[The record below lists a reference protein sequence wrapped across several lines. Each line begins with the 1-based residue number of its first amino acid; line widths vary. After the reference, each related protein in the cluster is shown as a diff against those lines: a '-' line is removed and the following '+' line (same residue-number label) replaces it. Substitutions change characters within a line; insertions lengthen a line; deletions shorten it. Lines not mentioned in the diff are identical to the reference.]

1 MKKLLV
7 ILILGILSCKKEIPN
22 IVTPIPQ
29 TKVID
34 TKVIDTKIQPFIKIK
49 TQVSSI
55 NIGTSFYNKLDKDYN
70 PFSKFKSL
78 ISPKDHIGAAWSYI
92 DFDKDGDD
100 DFIVATQPDNSEIE
114 QTNHIYLIKN
124 DGGNFSLWKTLNG
137 FVFPRRGLL
146 GDYDGNGYLDYLVAD
161 QGLETDF
168 AGALLGIVY
177 FYKDS
182 VALKYIP
189 NSKEFNHTAASG
201 DIDMD
206 GDIDIITADSKYIND
221 GKGNFAKLNATT
233 ENIKAGYFHNQL
245 YDLDNDGKLDA
256 IFGGSEIFGDSIY
269 DSSPRKYNGNNRIYW
284 NDGLGNYSYTNSN
297 PLPLTYTQTK
307 DTFTIVD
314 DFNFIDFNNDGY
326 QDIIVLK
333 GCWKGVGYYIQ
344 FLQNNKNKTFTEVT
358 EQYIDF
364 YKFNIPDGKPND
376 FEWLGWIRLVDL
388 NKDNK
393 LDIIGR
399 EGMNIEM
406 KWINDGN
413 NHFKLQK

>member
-1 MKKLLV
+1 
-7 ILILGILSCKKEIPN
+7 
-22 IVTPIPQ
+22 
-29 TKVID
+29 
-34 TKVIDTKIQPFIKIK
+34 
-49 TQVSSI
+49 
-55 NIGTSFYNKLDKDYN
+55 
-70 PFSKFKSL
+70 
-78 ISPKDHIGAAWSYI
+78 
-92 DFDKDGDD
+92 
-100 DFIVATQPDNSEIE
+100 
-114 QTNHIYLIKN
+114 
-124 DGGNFSLWKTLNG
+124 
-137 FVFPRRGLL
+137 
-146 GDYDGNGYLDYLVAD
+146 
-161 QGLETDF
+161 
-168 AGALLGIVY
+168 
-177 FYKDS
+177 
-182 VALKYIP
+182 
-189 NSKEFNHTAASG
+189 
-201 DIDMD
+201 MD

-221 GKGNFAKLNATT
+221 GKGNFAKLNVIT
-233 ENIKAGYFHNQL
+233 ENIKVGYFHNQL

-297 PLPLTYTQTK
+297 ALPLTYTQTK

-376 FEWLGWIRLVDL
+376 FEWLVWIRLVDL
-388 NKDNK
+388 NRDNK

-399 EGMNIEM
+399 EGSQSEM

>member
-34 TKVIDTKIQPFIKIK
+34 TKVIDTKVQPFIKIK
-49 TQVSSI
+49 TQVSPI

-182 VALKYIP
+182 VELKYI
-189 NSKEFNHTAASG
+189 FN
-201 DIDMD
+201 
-206 GDIDIITADSKYIND
+206 KY
-221 GKGNFAKLNATT
+221 
-233 ENIKAGYFHNQL
+233 
-245 YDLDNDGKLDA
+245 
-256 IFGGSEIFGDSIY
+256 
-269 DSSPRKYNGNNRIYW
+269 
-284 NDGLGNYSYTNSN
+284 
-297 PLPLTYTQTK
+297 
-307 DTFTIVD
+307 
-314 DFNFIDFNNDGY
+314 
-326 QDIIVLK
+326 
-333 GCWKGVGYYIQ
+333 
-344 FLQNNKNKTFTEVT
+344 
-358 EQYIDF
+358 
-364 YKFNIPDGKPND
+364 
-376 FEWLGWIRLVDL
+376 
-388 NKDNK
+388 
-393 LDIIGR
+393 
-399 EGMNIEM
+399 
-406 KWINDGN
+406 
-413 NHFKLQK
+413 